1 MYIIQKIQGQS
12 DFQHRTAQKKEF
24 QLRIEII
31 ISRYSEQTKDSP
43 YIFPVITATNQEEVY
58 KQYRIELNYHNRKLK
73 RLGEELGGNLSL
85 SSYTARHTWA
95 TIARKHN
102 IPISVISAGMGH
114 TSEKT
119 TRIYLASLENSV
131 MDKANR
137 GILGVLSN
145 MVSM

>member
-1 MYIIQKIQGQS
+1 M
-12 DFQHRTAQKKEF
+12 
-24 QLRIEII
+24 
-31 ISRYSEQTKDSP
+31 
-43 YIFPVITATNQEEVY
+43 
-58 KQYRIELNYHNRKLK
+58 NYHNRKLK